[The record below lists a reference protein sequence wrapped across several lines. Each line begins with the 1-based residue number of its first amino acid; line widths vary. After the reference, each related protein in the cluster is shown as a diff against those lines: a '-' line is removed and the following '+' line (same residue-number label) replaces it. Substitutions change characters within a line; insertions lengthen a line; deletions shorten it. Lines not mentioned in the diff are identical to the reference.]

1 MVDKIYI
8 CSFSYDIDKKTNK
21 PYRPV
26 INAPESSEM
35 SAYDNYIN
43 QSEKALRNKLLQNYL
58 DLITDSKNL
67 SNARASID
75 VLTDIMKHD
84 IVSAI
89 RIKSYETPIS
99 GYELIPSFQ
108 VSRKNEYTLGKKDLA
123 IFALNTTS
131 HAMTQLVHL
140 NIIHNDIEK
149 FFGFGNCSDIIGKDG
164 YKISD
169 WLSAMVSAHADVAK
183 DPFIF
188 TLNVNKVTATT
199 TAYLLRS
206 GMGAST
212 FTFLAQPILKK
223 YAARV
228 TAQRGMYGVENKT
241 VSIKKQVMSEL
252 KHEYMNK
259 LSETVHTLLQ
269 MDPNAEIPSL
279 YQRMLESGV
288 DGYGSELK
296 DAFINKNKDKELQI
310 FNLDYAKS
318 VINPVNAVNSESVS
332 VLKQN
337 MRHYAHQLITM
348 YVYESIQPH
357 VNILSS
363 LVTQSR
369 IDTKKFGNNI
379 TSQLNFINSY
389 YDFKFD
395 IEKNSEVNI
404 PEQYR
409 KVYMEDNMGLYEF
422 FDGTFLHKKLAYATN
437 TMRMLLSNESFTATK
452 FYCDTFI
459 AVMQELFGHNI
470 KYEIG
475 KDGSKKLH
483 QLYRPVM
490 NDDIVQTIGNIID
503 TIIRH
508 KSLTYYF
515 SVSDKNVAPD
525 EIDFS
530 LGEDDVKRAE
540 KLRELIIGGKYGSVP
555 KRLSTSKWYITS
567 RYNQYREAGI
577 EIPDYLNLLCNAD
590 GSIRNEFLNWINYKG
605 GQIDSIVLSESQISV
620 DESQKD
626 KIIAAFQ
633 ELLELTTTSTDP
645 FDQGMVESIR
655 NLAKDLILY
664 SYYTTYN
671 NNSANMFFDVVPVE
685 YRNQYDSAISKM
697 LHNYR
702 IQKNKEYVEYILG
715 GNQYG
720 EGYNGAYFTE
730 LIIRNMWYRDEI
742 ISPFGDISPITSK
755 GLTYN
760 SKNEPVSANYN
771 ALFSDVQGVGIQ
783 IASQTPTDGNVLYP
797 ILAIPQY
804 QTYGAEWIKI
814 KDQFGSFQI
823 YHRIGHMQFTSNKTS
838 SKLQTKSVYQIVPK
852 LGHVERGNIIPE
864 WFTNSNGE
872 SIFDENKISIPIP
885 TDEEINSQLGL
896 NEKELSDF
904 LSKKR
909 VSKLYDASGKR
920 LYDALEFVR
929 DDQKLPPIDSGSNEM
944 HDDAET
950 SVNINTTSSV
960 NSYSGNITFDTNT
973 IFVFGS
979 NPEGRHGAGAAK
991 IAREQFGAQYGIGEG
1006 LTGNA
1011 YALPT
1016 KDLRVKE
1023 NNGMKSISKDSIV
1036 NSIRKMYEVARSM
1049 PNKQFKVAY
1058 RNTDQIS
1065 LNGYTGLEMIDM
1077 FIEAGPIPNNVVFS
1091 QEWINTGKF
1100 DNIDNADKNALPSDY
1115 VLHSVGN
1122 KTAEHGVIIDK
1133 DLIKNYKTWLQNNP
1147 NGIVAHRVN
1156 KKSFN
1161 TVQMVENGII
1171 GNPFSWQKYGVVK
1184 SLTMFYNWIINGNNY
1199 NEPLA
1204 TEEFRQA
1211 IISKLMATE
1220 TPNILYDKELN
1231 TETHATILEYLI
1243 EHKELLPNKIEGN
1256 LFGPSSFED
1265 NLTDE
1270 ERAQG
1275 KQFKDFCKGE

>member
-58 DLITDSKNL
+58 DLITDPKNL

-89 RIKSYETPIS
+89 RVKSYETPIS

-140 NIIHNDIEK
+140 NILHNEVEK

-228 TAQRGMYGVENKT
+228 TAKQGMYGVDNNTKS
-241 VSIKKQVMSEL
+241 VKKQVMSEL
-252 KHEYMNK
+252 KQEYMNK
-259 LSETVHTLLQ
+259 LSKTIRRLLEIN
-269 MDPNAEIPSL
+269 PATEIPVL
-279 YQRMLESGV
+279 YQSMLEAGV
-288 DGYGSELK
+288 GEYGSELNSAFLNK
-296 DAFINKNKDKELQI
+296 DEDKELQV
-310 FNLDYAKS
+310 FDLNYAKS
-318 VINPVNAVNSESVS
+318 IINPAGSDESTNPKI
-332 VLKQN
+332 LEKN
-337 MRHYAHQLITM
+337 MRHYAHQLIAM
-348 YVYESIQPH
+348 YVYEAIQPH
-357 VNILSS
+357 VTILSN

-395 IEKNSEVNI
+395 PNKNAEVEI
-404 PEQYR
+404 PTQYR
-409 KVYMEDNMGLYEF
+409 KVYPQDNMGLYEF

-452 FYCDTFI
+452 FYRQTFI
-459 AVMQELFGHNI
+459 SVMQDLFGHNT
-470 KYEIG
+470 KYEYD
-475 KDGSKKLH
+475 KDGVRTLH
-483 QLYRPVM
+483 ELYTPVM
-490 NDDIVQTIGNIID
+490 NDDIVQIIGGIID

-508 KSLTYYF
+508 KSLAYYF
-515 SVSDKNVAPD
+515 STNNKNVAPD

-530 LGEDDVKRAE
+530 LGETNVERMN

-555 KRLSTSKWYITS
+555 KRLATSKWYITS
-567 RYNQYREAGI
+567 RYNQYRDAGVP
-577 EIPDYLNLLCNAD
+577 IPDYLNLLCNAD
-590 GSIRNEFLNWINYKG
+590 GSIRNEFLNWVNYKG
-605 GQIDSIVLSESQISV
+605 GQLDSIVLSASQMSV
-620 DESQKD
+620 DEQFKD
-626 KIIAAFQ
+626 RISAAFK

-645 FDQGMVESIR
+645 FDQGMVSSIR
-655 NLAKDLILY
+655 NLARDLILY

-671 NNSANMFFDVVPVE
+671 NNSMNMFFDVVPVE
-685 YRNQYDSAISKM
+685 YRKQYDSAISSM

-702 IQKNKEYVEYILG
+702 AQNTKEYMNYVLG
-715 GNQYG
+715 GD
-720 EGYNGAYFTE
+720 FTE
-730 LIIRNMWYRDEI
+730 LIIRNMWYNDKI
-742 ISPFGDISPITSK
+742 VAPFGDVSPTISK

-760 SKNEPVSANYN
+760 TNNQVQSADYN
-771 ALFSDVQGVGIQ
+771 TVFRDVQGVGVPI
-783 IASQTPTDGNVLYP
+783 SSPNSTEGNVLYP

-804 QTYGAEWIKI
+804 QTYNQPWIKI

-823 YHRIGHMQFTSNKTS
+823 YRRIGRMQFTSNKVNTS
-838 SKLQTKSVYQIVPK
+838 VYTKNVYQIVPK
-852 LGHVERGNIIPE
+852 LGHVERGNVIPE
-864 WFTNSNGE
+864 WFTDANGE
-872 SIFDENKISIPIP
+872 SIFDENRINIPIP
-885 TDEEINSQLGL
+885 TDKEINSQIGL
-896 NEKELSDF
+896 NERELSDF

-909 VSKLYDASGKR
+909 ISKLFDGSGTL
-920 LYDALEFVR
+920 LYDTLEFIR
-929 DDQKLPPIDSGSNEM
+929 DDEKLPPIDNGSNEM
-944 HDDAET
+944 RDDAET

-1036 NSIRKMYEVARSM
+1036 NNIRKMYEVARSM
-1049 PNKQFKVAY
+1049 PDKQFKVAY

-1091 QEWINTGKF
+1091 QEWVDTGKF
-1100 DNIDNADKNALPSDY
+1100 DNVDNTD
-1115 VLHSVGN
+1115 
-1122 KTAEHGVIIDK
+1122 
-1133 DLIKNYKTWLQNNP
+1133 
-1147 NGIVAHRVN
+1147 
-1156 KKSFN
+1156 
-1161 TVQMVENGII
+1161 
-1171 GNPFSWQKYGVVK
+1171 
-1184 SLTMFYNWIINGNNY
+1184 
-1199 NEPLA
+1199 
-1204 TEEFRQA
+1204 
-1211 IISKLMATE
+1211 
-1220 TPNILYDKELN
+1220 
-1231 TETHATILEYLI
+1231 
-1243 EHKELLPNKIEGN
+1243 
-1256 LFGPSSFED
+1256 GPSSFEN